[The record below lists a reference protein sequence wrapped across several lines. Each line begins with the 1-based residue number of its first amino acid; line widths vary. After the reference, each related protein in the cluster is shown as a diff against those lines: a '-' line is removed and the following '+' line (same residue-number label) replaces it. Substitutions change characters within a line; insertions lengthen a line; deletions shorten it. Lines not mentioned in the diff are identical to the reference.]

1 MLLGGALVVL
11 GCFLFLM
18 AAGLLTRGAGRAFP
32 ALYGFHAV
40 LVAPLYVFLFSV
52 VTARTRGVVELTIAV
67 ALFALVLGA
76 MSPTMLWGIALAY
89 LIALAVY
96 GATRGSRFAG
106 AVVFGAAAYPVFVG
120 LGFATHA
127 IQLSSLT
134 TLDTLARYALLVL
147 VTVLLSLAGALLS
160 RYLERRLSR

>member
-1 MLLGGALVVL
+1 
-11 GCFLFLM
+11 
-18 AAGLLTRGAGRAFP
+18 
-32 ALYGFHAV
+32 
-40 LVAPLYVFLFSV
+40 
-52 VTARTRGVVELTIAV
+52 
-67 ALFALVLGA
+67 

-147 VTVLLSLAGALLS
+147 VAVLLSLAGTLLS